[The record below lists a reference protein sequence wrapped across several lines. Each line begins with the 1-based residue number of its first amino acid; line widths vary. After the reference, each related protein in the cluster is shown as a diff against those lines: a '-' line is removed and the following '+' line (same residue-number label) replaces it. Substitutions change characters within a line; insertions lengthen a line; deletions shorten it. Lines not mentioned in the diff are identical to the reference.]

1 MLVDNPQGLSPS
13 FLCSFHSNLYLY
25 HIHRNLYLYYIHRN
39 LYMLTDPLQGR
50 DVQPRELC
58 STFCNNFFCN
68 KQMNLKKK
76 HMLYIHVIAQSGGWI
91 LTTGATLHTDYTAAC
106 HRHEMKE
113 HRRKA
118 LPSSFLLTL
127 LTQAA
132 IPSPQPEQALV
143 QRLDWGGVETTRQS
157 ALN

>member
-1 MLVDNPQGLSPS
+1 MNPEKNTG
-13 FLCSFHSNLYLY
+13 Y
-25 HIHRNLYLYYIHRN
+25 
-39 LYMLTDPLQGR
+39 D
-50 DVQPRELC
+50 
-58 STFCNNFFCN
+58 
-68 KQMNLKKK
+68 
-76 HMLYIHVIAQSGGWI
+76 IHVITQSGGWI
-91 LTTGATLHTDYTAAC
+91 LTTVTLHTDNTAA
-106 HRHEMKE
+106 HMKFKK
-113 HRRKA
+113 RIK

>member
-1 MLVDNPQGLSPS
+1 MNPEKNTG
-13 FLCSFHSNLYLY
+13 Y
-25 HIHRNLYLYYIHRN
+25 
-39 LYMLTDPLQGR
+39 D
-50 DVQPRELC
+50 
-58 STFCNNFFCN
+58 
-68 KQMNLKKK
+68 
-76 HMLYIHVIAQSGGWI
+76 IHVITQSGGWI

-113 HRRKA
+113 YRRKA
-118 LPSSFLLTL
+118 LPRSFLLTL

>member
-25 HIHRNLYLYYIHRN
+25 HIHRNLYLYHIHRN
-39 LYMLTDPLQGR
+39 LFMLTDPLQGR

-76 HMLYIHVIAQSGGWI
+76 HMLYIHVI
-91 LTTGATLHTDYTAAC
+91 T
-106 HRHEMKE
+106 
-113 HRRKA
+113 
-118 LPSSFLLTL
+118 
-127 LTQAA
+127 
-132 IPSPQPEQALV
+132 
-143 QRLDWGGVETTRQS
+143 
-157 ALN
+157 